1 MAYMNQRGGPRRP
14 MAEINVVPFIDVM
27 LVLLVIFMVTTPL
40 LTQGV
45 KVELP
50 KTEAKAIPPQ
60 QKEPLILTVDATG
73 NYYLNISEKPNQP
86 VTPQTLNYLVSTQL
100 SAKAD
105 AGEQR
110 PVLVRGDKDANYG
123 KIVEAMVLL
132 QQAGA
137 KSVGLITDQ
146 PTASP
151 KSDAG
156 AKTVGITTVQP
167 AQPVKG

>member
-1 MAYMNQRGGPRRP
+1 MAFVHQRGGPRRP
-14 MAEINVVPFIDVM
+14 IAEINVVPFIDVM

-45 KVELP
+45 KVQLP

-60 QKEPLILTVDATG
+60 QKEPLIVTVDAEG
-73 NYYLNISEKPNQP
+73 SYYLNIAEKPSQP
-86 VTPQTLNYLVSTQL
+86 ITAQTLSYLVSQQL
-100 SAKAD
+100 SPKAD

-146 PTASP
+146 PT
-151 KSDAG
+151 
-156 AKTVGITTVQP
+156 
-167 AQPVKG
+167 QPVKPVKG

>member
-1 MAYMNQRGGPRRP
+1 MAVLNHRGGPRRP
-14 MAEINVVPFIDVM
+14 IAEINVVPFIDVM
-27 LVLLVIFMVTTPL
+27 LVLLVIFMMITPL

-50 KTEAKAIPPQ
+50 KTAAKTIPPQ

-73 NYYLNISEKPNQP
+73 NYFLNISDKPNQP
-86 VTPQTLNYLVSTQL
+86 VTPQTLNYLVSSQL
-100 SAKAD
+100 SPTAD
-105 AGEQR
+105 PGVQR

-146 PTASP
+146 PASSSV
-151 KSDAG
+151 KS
-156 AKTVGITTVQP
+156 
-167 AQPVKG
+167 AQTVKG